1 MRANPLTQV
10 TRVDQNTDPGDRRV
24 KQTDRQ
30 TDVKTER
37 MKYYIFDVKHNQKDK
52 ENRVLNEGTIQRPVL
67 LIYIHTY
74 IHTYRERG
82 IYGALSVPMI
92 RPKLVMYV
100 RIVT

>member
-30 TDVKTER
+30 TDRQTER
-37 MKYYIFDVKHNQKDK
+37 MKYYFFDVKHSQKDK

-67 LIYIHTY
+67 HISLFLFMY
-74 IHTYRERG
+74 
-82 IYGALSVPMI
+82 VC
-92 RPKLVMYV
+92 MYV
-100 RIVT
+100 RSTGRCIVPSFSTLFILSF

>member
-37 MKYYIFDVKHNQKDK
+37 MKYYIF
-52 ENRVLNEGTIQRPVL
+52 
-67 LIYIHTY
+67 
-74 IHTYRERG
+74 
-82 IYGALSVPMI
+82 
-92 RPKLVMYV
+92 
-100 RIVT
+100 

>member
-1 MRANPLTQV
+1 
-10 TRVDQNTDPGDRRV
+10 
-24 KQTDRQ
+24 
-30 TDVKTER
+30 
-37 MKYYIFDVKHNQKDK
+37 MKYYFLDVKYSQTDK
-52 ENRVLNEGTIQRPVL
+52 ENRVLNEGTIQQSML
-67 LIYIHTY
+67 LTYIHTY